1 VLNLDVEVEDIEELV
16 EYVEGELTNEDL
28 IELEAQQQLEEE
40 EEEERMEEVQKKFT
54 VKGLAGV
61 FSKVNAAILE
71 LEGMDPNVERFT
83 KVERQMNELL
93 RCYREI
99 YEEKKKITTQT
110 TLTGFFSKATPRTPT
125 PTPTS
130 PSISSPSSPLPG
142 PSTAPDNSNDDA
154 DDPEPLPHFEG
165 FND

>member
-1 VLNLDVEVEDIEELV
+1 MCSL
-16 EYVEGELTNEDL
+16 
-28 IELEAQQQLEEE
+28 
-40 EEEERMEEVQKKFT
+40 
-54 VKGLAGV
+54 
-61 FSKVNAAILE
+61 KVNAAILE
-71 LEGMDPNVERFT
+71 LEGMDQNVERFT

-130 PSISSPSSPLPG
+130 PSISTPSSPLPG
-142 PSTAPDNSNDDA
+142 PLQLLITLLVTPMMLMTPNHYHTLKDSMTKM
-154 DDPEPLPHFEG
+154 LI
-165 FND
+165 